1 MRLHYVSINAI
12 IRITNKAPG
21 CLNPGCSF
29 SFAAVVSYAANALI
43 LLKFLLFKKNPQG
56 MMILR
61 GVIK

>member
-29 SFAAVVSYAANALI
+29 SFAAVVSYAANTLI
-43 LLKFLLFKKNPQG
+43 LLKFLLFKKKSAG
-56 MMILR
+56 YDDL
-61 GVIK
+61 KECY